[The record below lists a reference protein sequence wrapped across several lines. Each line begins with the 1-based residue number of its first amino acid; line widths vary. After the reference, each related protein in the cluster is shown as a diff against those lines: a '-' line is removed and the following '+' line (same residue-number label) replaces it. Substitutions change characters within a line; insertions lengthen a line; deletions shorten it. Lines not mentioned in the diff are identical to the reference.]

1 MSTVTVA
8 PAARRSRYGLRQACR
23 AERAKLFSIRSTWW
37 TLFVTVVGTLI
48 VTALSTSSAAH
59 HQRGWYQG
67 FDPTNQS
74 MSGLT
79 IGALAIGVL
88 GALVF
93 TSEYGS
99 GTIRSS
105 MAATPRRLEFLLAK
119 LVVVGAVAL
128 AVGEVL
134 TFSCFALGHAILA
147 SSPVPSWSLT
157 DPGVLRAVVGSGV
170 AIGLLGLMGAAVGAA
185 VRRTAGAIGIYV
197 ALLFLLPLL
206 LAKMPG
212 NLARLTP
219 LLIIANSIAAVA
231 RQPASVS
238 AAVSPAVGF
247 VLLGCYTVALILVGA
262 VVVTRRDP

>member
-1 MSTVTVA
+1 MTAITVA
-8 PAARRSRYGLRQACR
+8 PAPRASRYGLRQACR
-23 AERAKLFSIRSTWW
+23 AEWAKLFSIRSTWW
-37 TLFVTVVGTLI
+37 TLFVTVVGTLV
-48 VTALSTSSAAH
+48 VTALSMSSVAH
-59 HQRGWYQG
+59 HSPGWYQG

-105 MAATPRRLEFLLAK
+105 MAATPRRFRFLVAK
-119 LVVVGAVAL
+119 LLVVGALAL
-128 AVGEVL
+128 AIGEVL
-134 TFSCFALGHAILA
+134 TFSCFALGHASLD

-170 AIGLLGLMGAAVGAA
+170 AIGLLGLIGAAIGAA
-185 VRRTAGAIGIYV
+185 VRRTAGAVGVYV
-197 ALLFLLPLL
+197 ALVFLLPLL
-206 LAKMPG
+206 LTKTPG
-212 NLARLTP
+212 NLARFTP
-219 LLIIANSIAAVA
+219 LIIIANSIAAVV
-231 RQPASVS
+231 RQTGSV
-238 AAVSPAVGF
+238 PPLVGF
-247 VLLGCYTVALILVGA
+247 VLFACYTVAIILVGA

>member
-1 MSTVTVA
+1 MITATS
-8 PAARRSRYGLRQACR
+8 AARNSRYGLRQACR

-37 TLFVTVVGTLI
+37 TLFVTVVGTLV

-59 HQRGWYQG
+59 HGPGWYQG

-74 MSGLT
+74 MSGLA

-105 MAATPRRLEFLLAK
+105 MAATPRRLKFLLAK
-119 LVVVGAVAL
+119 LLVVGALAL
-128 AVGEVL
+128 AVGEML
-134 TFSCFALGHAILA
+134 TFSCFALGHAILG

-170 AIGLLGLMGAAVGAA
+170 TIGLIGLMGAAIGAA
-185 VRRTAGAIGIYV
+185 IRRTAGRDRDLRRAP
-197 ALLFLLPLL
+197 LPPP
-206 LAKMPG
+206 APAHEDAGKP
-212 NLARLTP
+212 RP
-219 LLIIANSIAAVA
+219 LHPLIIIANSIAAVV
-231 RQPASVS
+231 RQTGF
-238 AAVSPAVGF
+238 VSPVVGF
-247 VLLGCYTVALILVGA
+247 VLFAGYTVAIILVGA
-262 VVVTRRDP
+262 VVVTRRDR

>member
-1 MSTVTVA
+1 VTTITVA
-8 PAARRSRYGLRQACR
+8 QAPRRSRYGLRQACR
-23 AERAKLFSIRSTWW
+23 AEWAKLFSIRSTWW
-37 TLFVTVVGTLI
+37 TLFVTVAGTLV
-48 VTALSTSSAAH
+48 VTALSSSNAAH
-59 HQRGWYQG
+59 QPAGWYQG

-105 MAATPRRLEFLLAK
+105 MAATPQRLKFLLAK
-119 LVVVGAVAL
+119 LLVVGALAL
-128 AVGEVL
+128 GLGELL
-134 TFSCFALGHAILA
+134 TFSCFALGHVILG
-147 SSPVPSWSLT
+147 SSPVPAWSLT

-170 AIGLLGLMGAAVGAA
+170 AIGLLGVMGAAIGAA

-197 ALLFLLPLL
+197 ALIFLLPLL
-206 LAKMPG
+206 LAKVSE
-212 NLARLTP
+212 NLVRLTP
-219 LLIIANSIAAVA
+219 LGILANAIAAVV
-231 RQPASVS
+231 RQTG
-238 AAVSPAVGF
+238 AVSPVVGF
-247 VLLGCYTVALILVGA
+247 VLFACYTVTLILAGA

>member
-1 MSTVTVA
+1 VTAITVIPA
-8 PAARRSRYGLRQACR
+8 PRSSRYGLRQAFR

-37 TLFVTVVGTLI
+37 TLSVTVVGTLV
-48 VTALSTSSAAH
+48 VTALSMSGAAH
-59 HQRGWYQG
+59 HRPGWYQG

-74 MSGLT
+74 MSGLA

-119 LVVVGAVAL
+119 LLVVGALAL
-128 AVGEVL
+128 AIGEVL
-134 TFSCFALGHAILA
+134 TFSCFALGHAILG
-147 SSPVPSWSLT
+147 SSPVPSWGLA

-170 AIGLLGLMGAAVGAA
+170 AIGLLGLIGAAVGAA

-206 LAKMPG
+206 LTKMPG
-212 NLARLTP
+212 NLARFTP
-219 LLIIANSIAAVA
+219 LIIIANSIAAVV
-231 RQPASVS
+231 RQSGSVS
-238 AAVSPAVGF
+238 PTVGL
-247 VLLGCYTVALILVGA
+247 VLLAGYTTAIILLGA

>member
-1 MSTVTVA
+1 
-8 PAARRSRYGLRQACR
+8 
-23 AERAKLFSIRSTWW
+23 LFA
-37 TLFVTVVGTLI
+37 TVVGTLG
-48 VTALSTSSAAH
+48 VTALSTLSSAH
-59 HQRGWYQG
+59 HQPGWYQG
-67 FDPTNQS
+67 FDPTNEA
-74 MSGLT
+74 MSGLA

-119 LVVVGAVAL
+119 LLVVGAVAL

-134 TFSCFALGHAILA
+134 TFSCFALGHAILG

-157 DPGVLRAVVGSGV
+157 DPGVFRAVVGSGV
-170 AIGLLGLMGAAVGAA
+170 AIGLLGLMGAAIGAA

-197 ALLFLLPLL
+197 AVLFLLPIL

-212 NLARLTP
+212 NLARFTP
-219 LLIIANSIAAVA
+219 LIVLANSIAAVV
-231 RQPASVS
+231 RPAGV
-238 AAVSPAVGF
+238 VSPVVGF
-247 VLLGCYTVALILVGA
+247 VLFACYTVAIILLG
-262 VVVTRRDP
+262 VVVVIRRDP

>member
-1 MSTVTVA
+1 VTTITFSPA
-8 PAARRSRYGLRQACR
+8 PRGGRYGLRQACR
-23 AERAKLFSIRSTWW
+23 AERAKLFSLRSTWW
-37 TLFVTVVGTLI
+37 TLFVTVVGTLV

-59 HQRGWYQG
+59 HGRGWYQG

-74 MSGLT
+74 MSGLA
-79 IGALAIGVL
+79 IGVLAIGVL

-105 MAATPRRLEFLLAK
+105 MAATPRRLKFLLAK
-119 LVVVGAVAL
+119 LLVVGALAL

-170 AIGLLGLMGAAVGAA
+170 TIGLLGLIGAAIGAA
-185 VRRTAGAIGIYV
+185 LRRTAGAIGIYV

-206 LAKMPG
+206 LTKMPG
-212 NLARLTP
+212 NLARFTP
-219 LLIIANSIAAVA
+219 LSLIANSIAAVIH
-231 RQPASVS
+231 QTGF
-238 AAVSPAVGF
+238 VSPVVGF
-247 VLLGCYTVALILVGA
+247 VLFACYTVAIILLGA

>member
-1 MSTVTVA
+1 VTTITVLPA
-8 PAARRSRYGLRQACR
+8 PRSSRYGLRQACR
-23 AERAKLFSIRSTWW
+23 AEWAKLFSIRSTWW
-37 TLFVTVVGTLI
+37 TLFVTVVGTLV
-48 VTALSTSSAAH
+48 VTALSTASAAH
-59 HQRGWYQG
+59 HQPGWYQG

-74 MSGLT
+74 MSGLA

-119 LVVVGAVAL
+119 LLVVGAVAL

-134 TFSCFALGHAILA
+134 TFSCFALGHAILG

-157 DPGVLRAVVGSGV
+157 DPGVLRSVVGSGV
-170 AIGLLGLMGAAVGAA
+170 TIGLLGLMGAAIGAA
-185 VRRTAGAIGIYV
+185 VRRTAGAMGIYV
-197 ALLFLLPLL
+197 ALLFLLPIL

-212 NLARLTP
+212 NLVRFTP
-219 LLIIANSIAAVA
+219 LIIIANSIAAVV
-231 RQPASVS
+231 RHTGF
-238 AAVSPAVGF
+238 VSPVVGF
-247 VLLGCYTVALILVGA
+247 VLLACYTVALILLGV

>member
-1 MSTVTVA
+1 MTTAA
-8 PAARRSRYGLRQACR
+8 PASGARRYGLRQACR
-23 AERAKLFSIRSTWW
+23 AERAKLFSIRSTRW
-37 TLFVTVVGTLI
+37 TLFVTVAGTLV

-59 HQRGWYQG
+59 RQPGSYQG

-74 MSGLT
+74 MSGLA

-88 GALVF
+88 GALAF

-119 LVVVGAVAL
+119 LIVVGLLAL

-134 TFSCFALGHAILA
+134 TFSCFGLGHLILG
-147 SSPVPSWSLT
+147 SSPVPAWNLT
-157 DPGVLRAVVGSGV
+157 EPGVMRAVVGSGI
-170 AIGLLGLMGAAVGAA
+170 AIGLLGLMGAAIGAA
-185 VRRTAGAIGIYV
+185 VRRTAGALGAYV

-206 LAKMPG
+206 LTKMGG
-212 NLARLTP
+212 NLPRFTP
-219 LLIIANSIAAVA
+219 LIIIANTIAAA
-231 RQPASVS
+231 APPGGSVS
-238 AAVSPAVGF
+238 PDLGF
-247 VLLGCYTVALILVGA
+247 ALLGCYTLLLAFLAA

>member
-1 MSTVTVA
+1 VVD
-8 PAARRSRYGLRQACR
+8 
-23 AERAKLFSIRSTWW
+23 
-37 TLFVTVVGTLI
+37 LFVTVVGTLV
-48 VTALSTSSAAH
+48 VTALSTSGAAH
-59 HQRGWYQG
+59 HGPGWYQG

-74 MSGLT
+74 MSGLA
-79 IGALAIGVL
+79 IGALAIGLL

-105 MAATPRRLEFLLAK
+105 MAATPRRLKFLVAK
-119 LVVVGAVAL
+119 LIVVGALAL

-134 TFSCFALGHAILA
+134 TFSCFALGHVIFG
-147 SSPVPSWSLT
+147 SSPVPSWSLA

-170 AIGLLGLMGAAVGAA
+170 AIGLLGLMGAAIGGA

-206 LAKMPG
+206 LTKMPG
-212 NLARLTP
+212 NLVRFTP
-219 LLIIANSIAAVA
+219 LIIIANSIAAVVHQ
-231 RQPASVS
+231 RGF
-238 AAVSPAVGF
+238 VSPGVGF
-247 VLLGCYTVALILVGA
+247 VLLACYAVAIMIVGA